1 MFLPWKRDY
10 SYLLHYH
17 LLEQVW
23 KQLGLLQVSISAP
36 NTGALPVTGALS
48 SQIRWIYKAASVSKQ
63 GGASL
68 QQQPLTDPQLCCYL
82 VKGRELTPSASLE
95 KLFLTDPLVPSL
107 KMEMVVQ
114 KEEMK
119 PFEFDFMGLLSS
131 GNYRPDSFSTNIK
144 TICLASLTPM
154 LFL

>member
-1 MFLPWKRDY
+1 M
-10 SYLLHYH
+10 
-17 LLEQVW
+17 
-23 KQLGLLQVSISAP
+23 
-36 NTGALPVTGALS
+36 
-48 SQIRWIYKAASVSKQ
+48 SKQ

-107 KMEMVVQ
+107 KMEMVAQ

-119 PFEFDFMGLLSS
+119 PSEFDFMGLLSS